1 MANPMHHVIIGSGS
15 AGFGAAVTLRR
26 GDPDCRIS
34 MMTMDSLP
42 FYNRYDLPQI
52 FQGRTDWRD
61 MLAAPPAF
69 YDENR
74 ITLRRHNR
82 VIEVDGKARRIRL
95 AHQETVGFDRLLVCS
110 GGRAYVP
117 ENLTDS
123 LSLMHGLGSYEA
135 VMRLYRDL
143 PPGGHAIFIGGDM
156 IGIDLM
162 LMLVRTGYSV
172 SLITTPQTLWPHE
185 VSDEQ
190 RDRILAALTA
200 KGVTVIGSAR
210 PVAVEAGSD
219 QGATRVVT
227 LEDGTEIN
235 GDVVVPACGLVASV
249 EFMLRAGVDIERGLL
264 VNPELGT
271 TNDAI
276 WAAGDVCQIW
286 NDEEKTYQ
294 FCHGW
299 KNVRIM
305 GELAAGNMLGAHRDF
320 DVGVEDRIDLDE
332 NGDIRSTF
340 WEH

>member
-1 MANPMHHVIIGSGS
+1 MASPMHHVIIGSGS
-15 AGFGAAVTLRR
+15 AGFGAAVTLRQ
-26 GDPDCRIS
+26 GDPQCRIS
-34 MMTMDSLP
+34 MITMDSLP

-82 VIEVDGKARRIRL
+82 VVEVDGKAQRIRL
-95 AHQETVGFDRLLVCS
+95 AHNENVGFDRLLVCS
-110 GGRAYVP
+110 GGRGYVP
-117 ENLTDS
+117 ENLIGA
-123 LSLMHGLGSYEA
+123 LGLMHGLGSYEA

-143 PPGGHAIFIGGDM
+143 PPRGHAIFIGGDM

-172 SLITTPQTLWPHE
+172 TLITTPQTLWPHE
-185 VSDEQ
+185 LSEKRRDE
-190 RDRILAALTA
+190 ILAALAA
-200 KGVTVIGSAR
+200 KGVTVISATR
-210 PVAVEAGSD
+210 PVAVEDGSG
-219 QGATRVVT
+219 QGAARMVT
-227 LEDGTEIN
+227 LEDGTEIA
-235 GDVVVPACGLVASV
+235 GDVVVPSCGLVASV
-249 EFMLRAGVDIERGLL
+249 EFMLHAGVDIERGLL

-286 NDEEKTYQ
+286 NDDEKVYQ

-320 DVGVEDRIDLDE
+320 DVGVEDQIDLDE
-332 NGDIRSTF
+332 SGNIRSTF